1 MLAKAPRE
9 AQCKYVLYKHMSTRI
24 TAPCLGP
31 FPHRS
36 AGLFHGHHRWSHT
49 CLWVSRAL
57 SSDRCPHEG
66 CSAGCRPLWL
76 SVKEKCRVFFLY
88 FSVAAVT
95 VILNRLHLE
104 KVKEFLHQAPMK
116 PQHKPKDF
124 PQRCWSEAPWQRR
137 LQFLKKPKK
146 KTKPKQQKMKK
157 QIQTSSDCSVQI
169 TSQNIRYIKYF
180 CVIKSILYKN
190 EFMLNSLSSWC

>member
-31 FPHRS
+31 FPHQS

-146 KTKPKQQKMKK
+146 KNQTKTTKNEKTNSNLQRLLR
-157 QIQTSSDCSVQI
+157 S
-169 TSQNIRYIKYF
+169 NYISKYKIYKILLCYQKYF
-180 CVIKSILYKN
+180 I
-190 EFMLNSLSSWC
+190 